1 MVQLLKLKGFCSE
14 VPVIVQGVEFCIN
27 FHVLALGG
35 YDAVLGT
42 QWLSTLGE
50 IQWNFKLLIMSF

>member
-1 MVQLLKLKGFCSE
+1 MILWLRLRVFCCNVSVCIQE
-14 VPVIVQGVEFCIN
+14 VEFCIQ

-50 IQWNFKLLIMSF
+50 IQWNFNS